1 MIKRIS
7 KFSQIT
13 ELLPYPSGYRGILQ
27 NMHSTVVSEVLKR
40 DTITRSFGKEVVR
53 IINLLSYRVINQE
66 DALWD
71 AGNPLVITDDGK
83 SEDELQSSLDDMYL
97 VFKYIKWD
105 QDGIDVV
112 SESEIPIVSETKIDP
127 ESEGKQTSLNQK
139 TVLQIKPNVQSS
151 KYSTSSVI
159 PTSKE
164 DLSIQPPLIPTFNVS
179 SIRCAAMVGDCGY
192 AIYDSLPTI
201 PKKQCQISATTD
213 ITKMTSQD
221 FHNLYPNCRISTRS
235 QVFYD
240 HQYANNDI
248 IFHPVVGAVYPISGF
263 TYEQVLDNIIRYPHL
278 FKLSKVVNGEIIGF
292 YSTIEI
298 DGELHKILDVWE
310 SLPESK
316 SIPFVK
322 EYVRDYVVRRY
333 LLERDIKHIEHKYP
347 MYGTLEPFLTLF
359 TTPDEYIDLGYREIE
374 TMARQCVQSR
384 ISYKKSRNPV
394 LRLINSVASE
404 NINTFCNL

>member
-1 MIKRIS
+1 
-7 KFSQIT
+7 
-13 ELLPYPSGYRGILQ
+13 
-27 NMHSTVVSEVLKR
+27 
-40 DTITRSFGKEVVR
+40 
-53 IINLLSYRVINQE
+53 
-66 DALWD
+66 
-71 AGNPLVITDDGK
+71 
-83 SEDELQSSLDDMYL
+83 
-97 VFKYIKWD
+97 
-105 QDGIDVV
+105 
-112 SESEIPIVSETKIDP
+112 
-127 ESEGKQTSLNQK
+127 
-139 TVLQIKPNVQSS
+139 
-151 KYSTSSVI
+151 
-159 PTSKE
+159 
-164 DLSIQPPLIPTFNVS
+164 
-179 SIRCAAMVGDCGY
+179 
-192 AIYDSLPTI
+192 
-201 PKKQCQISATTD
+201 
-213 ITKMTSQD
+213 
-221 FHNLYPNCRISTRS
+221 
-235 QVFYD
+235 VFYD

-298 DGELHKILDVWE
+298 DDELHKILDVWE

-374 TMARQCVQSR
+374 TMARQCVQAR

-394 LRLINSVASE
+394 LRLVNSVASE
-404 NINTFCNL
+404 NINTFCDL